1 MEKFLPKCEVDEVV
15 FGLARVLGEL
25 AEYFKMEMMRL
36 LDKLLVNEETV
47 IRNAAIESYVK
58 MLKYVSKDDLSKV
71 IVPEI
76 LKLKS

>member
-47 IRNAAIESYVK
+47 IRNAAIESYV
-58 MLKYVSKDDLSKV
+58 
-71 IVPEI
+71 
-76 LKLKS
+76 